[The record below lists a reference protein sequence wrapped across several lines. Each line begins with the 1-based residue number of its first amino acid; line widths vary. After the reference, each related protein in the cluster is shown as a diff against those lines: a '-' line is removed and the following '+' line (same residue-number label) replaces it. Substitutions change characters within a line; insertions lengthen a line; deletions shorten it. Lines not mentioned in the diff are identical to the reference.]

1 MSKWFD
7 ENEVKKTIA
16 IMKPDGQ
23 LFECRML
30 EGTKIYSGYFT
41 DADTLVN
48 ALSRENL
55 RDRNVY
61 ITLNEIDEGCYGRK
75 QHDCFVQI
83 RNKEPTTGDKD
94 IVGYNWLMVDLDPER
109 PSGTSSS
116 EAEMAEAKTLGNKVY
131 LGLRNMGFENPLTA
145 YSGNGVHLL
154 YKIQLAN
161 TSERVELVSKCL
173 KVLDLLFSTE
183 RVKVD
188 VRNSNPSRICKLYG
202 CTSTKGADTKDRPH
216 RRSYVIGNPTDIKVT
231 DISYLEKLASVI
243 PEESEKPQ
251 QYNSY
256 NPKSF
261 DIEAW
266 MQKYDM
272 GYKRVDWSG
281 GIKYILD
288 HCPFDENH
296 KGKDAVIFK
305 SANGAIGFNCFH
317 NSCQGRTWKDVR
329 KLMEPD
335 AYEKREAIRTER
347 MYHSYNRHMKPPVRV
362 TEKPTDGSPMFLTAM
377 MIHDMKVPDETFV
390 RTGIEVIDTK
400 MRGLMKGHVSVWS
413 GLRASAKSTL
423 LSEIMLNA
431 VQDGNNVGCFSG
443 ELTPKNFMKWMN
455 LQAAGK
461 AYARPSRY
469 NNYFYTDD
477 ATDLKIA
484 KWLAERFHLYNNE
497 YGNNFVEVIKGFE
510 KVIDE
515 KKLDLL
521 VLDNLMA
528 FDISDLS
535 DSKWEAQSQF
545 VLSLC
550 SLAKSR
556 NLHIA
561 FVAHPRKSMGFLR
574 FDDIAGTAD
583 LGNAVDDAF
592 IVHRNNNDFKRFTK
606 DMFGWKEDNEIYEG
620 TNVVEIVKDRDGGN
634 QDVFIPLY
642 YEVETKRLKNE
653 KSENVI
659 YGWCNDEPPKEPM
672 LSLSD
677 LTDYEADTDDNPFE

>member
-1 MSKWFD
+1 
-7 ENEVKKTIA
+7 
-16 IMKPDGQ
+16 
-23 LFECRML
+23 
-30 EGTKIYSGYFT
+30 
-41 DADTLVN
+41 
-48 ALSRENL
+48 
-55 RDRNVY
+55 
-61 ITLNEIDEGCYGRK
+61 
-75 QHDCFVQI
+75 
-83 RNKEPTTGDKD
+83 
-94 IVGYNWLMVDLDPER
+94 
-109 PSGTSSS
+109 
-116 EAEMAEAKTLGNKVY
+116 
-131 LGLRNMGFENPLTA
+131 
-145 YSGNGVHLL
+145 
-154 YKIQLAN
+154 
-161 TSERVELVSKCL
+161 
-173 KVLDLLFSTE
+173 
-183 RVKVD
+183 
-188 VRNSNPSRICKLYG
+188 
-202 CTSTKGADTKDRPH
+202 
-216 RRSYVIGNPTDIKVT
+216 
-231 DISYLEKLASVI
+231 
-243 PEESEKPQ
+243 
-251 QYNSY
+251 
-256 NPKSF
+256 
-261 DIEAW
+261 
-266 MQKYDM
+266 
-272 GYKRVDWSG
+272 
-281 GIKYILD
+281 
-288 HCPFDENH
+288 
-296 KGKDAVIFK
+296 
-305 SANGAIGFNCFH
+305 
-317 NSCQGRTWKDVR
+317 
-329 KLMEPD
+329 
-335 AYEKREAIRTER
+335 
-347 MYHSYNRHMKPPVRV
+347 MKPPVRV

-672 LSLSD
+672 LSLAD
-677 LTDYEADTDDNPFE
+677 LSDYEADTDDNPFE

>member
-1 MSKWFD
+1 MNFYD
-7 ENEVKKTIA
+7 EQEIKKTISV
-16 IMKPDGQ
+16 MKPDGQ
-23 LFECRML
+23 LFEVRV
-30 EGTKIYSGYFT
+30 IYGDNTPALSGYFT
-41 DADTLVN
+41 DADTLID
-48 ALSRENL
+48 NL
-55 RDRNVY
+55 RRVNHRDCNVY
-61 ITLNEIDEGCYGRK
+61 ITLNQINSACYSRSQRDVFYKSPKTSTKDGEID
-75 QHDCFVQI
+75 
-83 RNKEPTTGDKD
+83 
-94 IVGYNWLMVDLDPER
+94 GYDWLMIDLDPDR
-109 PSGTSSS
+109 VTGVSSS
-116 EAEMAEAKTLGNKVY
+116 ARELDAAHKLGNKIY
-131 LGLRNMGFENPLTA
+131 LALKNLGFEKPVCA
-145 YSGNGVHLL
+145 DSGNGVHLL
-154 YKIQLAN
+154 YKISLNNNAEM
-161 TSERVELVSKCL
+161 TALVKRCL
-173 KVLDLLFSTE
+173 QALDMLFSDGTI
-183 RVKVD
+183 KID
-188 VRNSNPSRICKLYG
+188 VSNHNPSRICKLYG
-202 CTSTKGADTKDRPH
+202 TLAQKGSDTQERPH
-216 RRSYVIGNPTDIKVT
+216 RMSRITMIPDTIKAT
-231 DISYLEKLASVI
+231 DISYLEKLAKMY
-243 PEESEKPQ
+243 PDEPEKPQ
-251 QYNSY
+251 VYNHYSP
-256 NPKSF
+256 NTF
-261 DIEAW
+261 DLDGW
-266 MQKYDM
+266 LQKY
-272 GYKRVDWSG
+272 GIEYKADVRGDKAV
-281 GIKYILD
+281 KYVLD
-288 HCPFDENH
+288 HCPFDANH
-296 KGKDAVIFK
+296 TGKDAVIFK
-305 SANGAIGFNCFH
+305 SPSGAIGFHCFH

-329 KLMEPD
+329 LLFEPN
-335 AYEKREAIRTER
+335 AYERREAERTER

-362 TEKPTDGSPMFLTAM
+362 TEKSTDGSPMFLTAM

-469 NNYFYTDD
+469 NNYFYTDN

-484 KWLAERFHLYNNE
+484 KWLADRFHLYNNE

-672 LSLSD
+672 LSLAD
-677 LTDYEADTDDNPFE
+677 LSDYEADTDDNPFE